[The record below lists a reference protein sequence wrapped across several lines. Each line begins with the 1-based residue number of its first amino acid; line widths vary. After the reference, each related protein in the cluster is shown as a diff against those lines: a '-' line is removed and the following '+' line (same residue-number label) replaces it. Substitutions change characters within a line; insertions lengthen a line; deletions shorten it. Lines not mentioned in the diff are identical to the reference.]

1 MTCKNYF
8 IDTSALFKRYVEE
21 KGSETVN
28 NIFAQSTVKYI
39 SSICLVE
46 VVSNL
51 RRLVDVDYILNEEEF
66 ALVKGTFFDDIK
78 RGTIDVIETTPPV
91 ILASLNICSETYVT
105 PIDSI
110 QLATVLESPEEL
122 IFVCSDTKL
131 IKLAK
136 QKGLDTLN
144 PEE

>member
-28 NIFAQSTVKYI
+28 NIFAQSTGKYI

-51 RRLVDVDYILNEEEF
+51 RRLVDVD
-66 ALVKGTFFDDIK
+66 
-78 RGTIDVIETTPPV
+78 
-91 ILASLNICSETYVT
+91 
-105 PIDSI
+105 
-110 QLATVLESPEEL
+110 
-122 IFVCSDTKL
+122 
-131 IKLAK
+131 
-136 QKGLDTLN
+136 
-144 PEE
+144 

>member
-8 IDTSALFKRYVEE
+8 IDTNALFKRYVEE

-28 NIFAQSTVKYI
+28 NIFAQSTGKYI

-66 ALVKGTFFDDIK
+66 AL
-78 RGTIDVIETTPPV
+78 
-91 ILASLNICSETYVT
+91 
-105 PIDSI
+105 I
-110 QLATVLESPEEL
+110 Q
-122 IFVCSDTKL
+122 
-131 IKLAK
+131 
-136 QKGLDTLN
+136 TLK
-144 PEE
+144 